1 MVAQLSPWKGQDT
14 AIEALQLL
22 REQDVDAH
30 LLLIGSAKFVAS
42 STRFDNEAYVAGLKR
57 LVADAGLED
66 RVSWLGERDDV
77 PELVRALDVL
87 LLPSEEEPFGRALL
101 EAMALEVPVVATS
114 VGGPPELVRDGIE
127 GHLAPPGEPEA
138 WAQAVRR
145 VVAGPEQGRAMG
157 RAGRVRI
164 AEGFDV
170 EHHVESV
177 LALYRRAIG

>member
-1 MVAQLSPWKGQDT
+1 
-14 AIEALQLL
+14 
-22 REQDVDAH
+22 
-30 LLLIGSAKFVAS
+30 
-42 STRFDNEAYVAGLKR
+42 
-57 LVADAGLED
+57 
-66 RVSWLGERDDV
+66 
-77 PELVRALDVL
+77 LVRALDVL

-101 EAMALEVPVVATS
+101 EAMALEVPVIATN
-114 VGGPPELVRDGIE
+114 VGGPPELVRDGLE
-127 GHLAPPGEPEA
+127 GYLVAPGEPEA

-177 LALYRRAIG
+177 LALYRRAIDSRTSARSG